1 MTACGTL
8 RTPNFRSEW
17 LRPASE
23 GAIELQE
30 MLMKR
35 NADKIVAVCASVVQ
49 GEEVLIVTDFNL
61 MNSARILAQS
71 AFARGA
77 KVTLTAMEP
86 REIDGQEPPQSVAAA
101 MGHAE
106 VILTPVTVSMA
117 HAKATL
123 AALQNGAR
131 VLSLTTLS
139 EDLLASDAWQA
150 DFVAQRPMVQ
160 KVADMFEAADEV
172 RVTSALGTELV
183 FSAAGRTGNAHACV
197 VDAPGSFSAAP
208 NIEASFSPVEGSAN
222 GTFVAD
228 GSIPYLGIGLL
239 KEPVEFEI
247 RDGRVTSVKGGDQ
260 ADHIRRI
267 WEEQNDPSVYNIAQ
281 VAVGLNPKIE
291 RVLGT
296 LGCNYDEGAYGTL
309 HIGIGTSASI
319 GGSVRAPTHFD
330 ALMNGP
336 TVTCDGR
343 PLLTAGKYEL

>member
-1 MTACGTL
+1 M
-8 RTPNFRSEW
+8 
-17 LRPASE
+17 
-23 GAIELQE
+23 Q
-30 MLMKR
+30 R
-35 NADKIVAVCASVVQ
+35 NADKIVRVCASIEP

-61 MNSARILAQS
+61 MSSAKILAQS

-77 KVTLTAMEP
+77 KVTMTAMEP
-86 REIDGQEPPQSVAAA
+86 REIDGQEPSKSVAAA
-101 MGHAE
+101 MSNAD
-106 VILTPVTVSMA
+106 VILTPVTVSIA

-123 AALQNGAR
+123 TALQNGAR
-131 VLSLTTLS
+131 VLSLTTLT
-139 EDLLASDAWQA
+139 EPLLASDAWLA
-150 DFVAQRPMVQ
+150 DFVTQRPVVQ
-160 KVADMFEAADEV
+160 RVASMFASARKV
-172 RVTSALGTELV
+172 RVTSELGTDLT
-183 FSAAGRTGNAHACV
+183 FDATGRAGNAHACV

-239 KEPVEFEI
+239 REPVKFHIE
-247 RDGRVTSVKGGDQ
+247 DGRVIKVCGGEQ

-281 VAVGLNPKIE
+281 VAVGLNPMIE
-291 RVLGT
+291 RVVGD

-336 TVTCDGR
+336 TVTCDGA
-343 PLLTAGKYEL
+343 PLLTNGVFDL